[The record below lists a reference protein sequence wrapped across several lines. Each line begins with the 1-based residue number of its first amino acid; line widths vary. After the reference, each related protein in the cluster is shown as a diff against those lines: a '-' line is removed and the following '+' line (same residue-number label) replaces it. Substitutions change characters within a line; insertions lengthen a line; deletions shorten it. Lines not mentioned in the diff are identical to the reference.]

1 MKNIAIFGAS
11 RAGKTTLARKIN
23 KIYPNYHIINGDSV
37 RRAFE
42 KELPQNNINQYNG
55 TGMKEDFARFSATL
69 FLDEIKRNKGY
80 YNYIFDSCD
89 VSVENALKY
98 FKDDSIII
106 IFLGYSELTEQE
118 ALKNY
123 RKYEKKTDWTFERTD
138 EQLIQHAKTWINNS
152 KTFKNDCIKNK
163 VLYIDTSY
171 NRDEI
176 LKNVE
181 NKILK
186 EIIET

>member
-1 MKNIAIFGAS
+1 
-11 RAGKTTLARKIN
+11 
-23 KIYPNYHIINGDSV
+23 
-37 RRAFE
+37 
-42 KELPQNNINQYNG
+42 
-55 TGMKEDFARFSATL
+55 MKEDFARFSGTL

-98 FKDDSIII
+98 FKEDSIII
-106 IFLGYSELTEQE
+106 LFLGYSELTEQE

-152 KTFKNDCIKNK
+152 KTFKEDCIKNK

-171 NRDEI
+171 NREEI

-181 NKILK
+181 NNILK
-186 EIIET
+186 EIDG